1 MGVTSSLYLHSLEWK
16 TSVRNPTTSFV
27 KLFKAFR
34 LNTACCC
41 FAKRCLSVCLSVSFH
56 SNGRC
61 VKMLQEYSK
70 KLVKPPKVHREMEL
84 VEHKVDNSVPCT
96 CERASTS
103 TVISVL
109 LSESL
114 VPGES
119 SWKEQ
124 CPVRSPAVDEERMR
138 PGHWLWSV
146 L

>member
-1 MGVTSSLYLHSLEWK
+1 
-16 TSVRNPTTSFV
+16 
-27 KLFKAFR
+27 
-34 LNTACCC
+34 
-41 FAKRCLSVCLSVSFH
+41 
-56 SNGRC
+56 
-61 VKMLQEYSK
+61 MLQEYSK

-119 SWKEQ
+119 S
-124 CPVRSPAVDEERMR
+124 
-138 PGHWLWSV
+138 
-146 L
+146 